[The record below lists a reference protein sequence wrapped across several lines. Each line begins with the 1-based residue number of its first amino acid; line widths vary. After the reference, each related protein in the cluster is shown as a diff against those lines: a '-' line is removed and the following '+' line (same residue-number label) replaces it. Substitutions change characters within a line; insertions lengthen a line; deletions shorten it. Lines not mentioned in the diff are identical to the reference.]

1 VEYEDNTIEWKKR
14 ARERERERERERKR
28 EDRGEDELRGRRVE
42 VIRGNAQ
49 RDTTLVQM

>member
-1 VEYEDNTIEWKKR
+1 MEKESE
-14 ARERERERERERKR
+14 REREREREREK
-28 EDRGEDELRGRRVE
+28 EDGAEDELRGRRVE